1 MVCALGQLEASPLC
15 GNTPV
20 PYGTVRWPYLLN
32 EVDAL
37 LQVHA
42 EVNELPLDAF
52 LAVLF
57 LLEDE
62 HVMVEELLKT
72 LVRVV
77 DAQLLERVVLV
88 TSTTT
93 TNTTTLNQTSSPG
106 RVTQTHTSFLHVGA
120 S

>member
-1 MVCALGQLEASPLC
+1 MWYAHWANYRPHRYAVIRPYYMVH
-15 GNTPV
+15 
-20 PYGTVRWPYLLN
+20 GTVRWPYLLN

-93 TNTTTLNQTSSPG
+93 TNTTTLNYTNIHQLEELHKH
-106 RVTQTHTSFLHVGA
+106 THHS
-120 S
+120 